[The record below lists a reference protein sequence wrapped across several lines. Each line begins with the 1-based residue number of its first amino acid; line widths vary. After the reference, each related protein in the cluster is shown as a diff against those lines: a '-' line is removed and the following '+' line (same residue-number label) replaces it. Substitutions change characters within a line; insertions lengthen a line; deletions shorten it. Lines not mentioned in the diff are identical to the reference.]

1 MSQVPQMPVQEMT
14 TPGFEPPMNTQFSV
28 FLDNRV
34 GKLRELVDVFEG
46 QALTLAA
53 ISVVE
58 SVGHAV
64 VRVLT
69 SRAALARRLLQRANL
84 PFAECDILVVELD
97 PASGRTLPVLC
108 ETLLGAELAIHYA
121 YPLMVCPHRLPVLA
135 LATDDRVL
143 AGQLLRRKLFDLLG
157 ENDLGENAT
166 GSSPRHPLN

>member
-1 MSQVPQMPVQEMT
+1 MSQAPVQEIT
-14 TPGFEPPMNTQFSV
+14 THGFEPPMNTQFSV

-34 GKLRELVDVFEG
+34 GKLSELVRVFEG

-69 SRAALARRLLQRANL
+69 SRAELARRLLTRANL
-84 PFAECDILVVELD
+84 PFAECDVLVVELD
-97 PASGRTLPVLC
+97 ARAGRTLATLC
-108 ETLLGAELAIHYA
+108 ETLLGAEIGIHYA
-121 YPLMVCPHRLPVLA
+121 YPLMISPHRLPVLA
-135 LATDDRVL
+135 LATDDRTL

-157 ENDLGENAT
+157 ENDLGDNAT
-166 GSSPRHPLN
+166 GNSARDPVN